1 MIDQRLINNNTVHAQ
16 QSIVSR
22 QPTSSSSLWLIRNIF
37 DTCMLEKLK
46 CYIDATADTDWV
58 WRREGGGNPLR
69 KSIIWEADSVI
80 EELHTVC
87 GTLTKL
93 VQKEL
98 CTPDIELMIIQLWKD
113 SAGFNMSWHVDKPV
127 IHVALQMYLL
137 DSPENYGTTFDTGAE
152 LLTVPH
158 VHNTGYMAFNNIR
171 HRGTSPVIEGTI
183 RYSFYAIWKLKE
195 GNATC

>member
-1 MIDQRLINNNTVHAQ
+1 MIDQRLIDNNTVHAQ

-37 DTCMLEKLK
+37 DTCILEKLK
-46 CYIDATADTDWV
+46 CYIDATADTDWA
-58 WRREGGGNPLR
+58 WRGGGGNPLR
-69 KSIIWEADSVI
+69 KSIMWEADSVI

-87 GTLTKL
+87 GNLTKL

-98 CTPDIELMIIQLWKD
+98 CTPDIEFMAIQLWKD

-127 IHVALQMYLL
+127 IHVALQIYLL
-137 DSPENYGTTFDTGAE
+137 DSPENYGTTFDTGTE
-152 LLTVPH
+152 VLTVPH

-171 HRGTSPVIEGTI
+171 HRITSPVIEGTI

-195 GNATC
+195 GNETC